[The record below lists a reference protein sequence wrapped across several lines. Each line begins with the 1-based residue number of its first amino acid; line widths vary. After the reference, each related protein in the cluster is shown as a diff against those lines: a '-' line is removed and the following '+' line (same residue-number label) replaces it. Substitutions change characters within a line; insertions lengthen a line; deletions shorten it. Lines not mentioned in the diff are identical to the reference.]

1 MTLFWKYLGLK
12 DLTKPDNG
20 LDRKIR
26 ETRDSDNS
34 SKTQFPMPGD
44 VCICACEY
52 VFVCVCV
59 SVLLDFFV

>member
-52 VFVCVCV
+52 VFVCV